1 MSLLTVAELRAEVRS
16 SKTDAQLQS
25 IIDRVEG
32 IIQDRI
38 GPYQID
44 DGSVVVTETVPG
56 GGEHL
61 FLRVPLSTVTA
72 LSENGLELDAA
83 EYQVWGQSGMI
94 ERLPEGAEWGSV
106 CTVSYKP
113 VDQRLERKLAALN
126 LVRLML
132 ERTAMTSESIAG
144 EYSYNAPEWD
154 LAIKRELKNLSF

>member
-1 MSLLTVAELRAEVRS
+1 VSLLTVAELRTEVRS
-16 SKTDAQLQS
+16 SKTDVQLQA

-44 DGSVVVTETVPG
+44 DGSVVVTETISG

-61 FLRVPLSTVTA
+61 FLRVPIGTVTA
-72 LSENGLELDAA
+72 LAENGIELDEA
-83 EYQVWGQSGMI
+83 EYRVWGQSGMI
-94 ERLPEGAEWGSV
+94 ERLPEGAEWGAT

-113 VDQRLERKLAALN
+113 VDQRFERKLATLN

-154 LAIKRELKNLSF
+154 LAIKRELKNLSY